1 MAIKKKFIHFKKK
14 ESFQRELDAG
24 NILNTSI
31 VFIADA
37 KQIYLNGT
45 YFSENTLFNLSEL
58 LDNISGEL
66 KETDTVNEAVIKL
79 YKMLSNDTDIIKV
92 LVQEIND
99 LETNITERLDTTDE
113 VVAAALTNLNQT
125 LEGLKYQEEINKI
138 NELLAP
144 IDFNIIDLGLP
155 SGTLWCDRNIGAES
169 PEDIGLY
176 FAWGEITGYSKEE
189 IEQGIRTFSANTYKY
204 GQSMTKYNDTDKKV
218 ELDNEDNA
226 AYTLFGK
233 DWDLPTPTQVNEL
246 IANTTC
252 TQTLNGLL
260 LTSKINSN
268 TLFLPYSGKNGSLQ
282 SGVQHRLWLK
292 ERSSMS
298 YRSAYFMQVF
308 TSSLGMRDEN
318 SRYEGLN
325 IRPVTS
331 ATNPSST
338 FKNIYTKTETE
349 QCIDNKLINYAK
361 LDEYGKVN
369 LNVIPYS
376 SGSEYIANVKY
387 DANVNDSS
395 ISNSTS
401 ITSRLSTE
409 YSGQYFFLAPKLSV
423 YAYNGNREANANS
436 SNLVQERGLV
446 KALEP
451 YVKLT
456 DGLIP
461 AQYLPSYVDD
471 VLEFPLLE
479 AFPTPGE
486 TGKIYVD
493 TTENRTYRWS
503 GTQYTEIGK
512 SLSLGET
519 SSTAY
524 AGDKGAANAAKVINL
539 EENLNKA
546 ISDIAIYPF
555 DGFTD
560 SFDNETSKPNG
571 TILWGPS
578 GFKIK
583 VNGEWITDLPNYIA
597 PGMLGG
603 GGGPRVDRLFRYNNV
618 LYRFQNLSDGDTLVP
633 AVPLAT
639 DETHGIIKVNG
650 VTDNI
655 NKSIYTNSNGEIG
668 LGVGSGVVTGNTRV
682 SLTEDI
688 GFGEVGFDNNSTEL
702 TPTVKL
708 YVYDGSRELGENNLN
723 LVEEKGLHA
732 TLQNYPKLGSDNRLS
747 VNIIPINNVFD
758 GTAYPSKTGTSSPVI
773 TKITNT
779 DRVLG
784 TLTNVYVY
792 DGSRDLISDSINLV
806 EEKGLYSVINPIQE
820 NLDDI
825 EADINGLDT
834 SLVNLAN
841 VVANKVTVVEG
852 KDLSSNDYTD
862 ADKTKLTGLRE
873 YTLATNSDI
882 DAIING

>member
-125 LEGLKYQEEINKI
+125 LEGL
-138 NELLAP
+138 
-144 IDFNIIDLGLP
+144 NIEP
-155 SGTLWCDRNIGAES
+155 
-169 PEDIGLY
+169 
-176 FAWGEITGYSKEE
+176 
-189 IEQGIRTFSANTYKY
+189 
-204 GQSMTKYNDTDKKV
+204 
-218 ELDNEDNA
+218 
-226 AYTLFGK
+226 YTL
-233 DWDLPTPTQVNEL
+233 PV
-246 IANTTC
+246 A
-252 TQTLNGLL
+252 
-260 LTSKINSN
+260 SSN
-268 TLFLPYSGKNGSLQ
+268 TLG
-282 SGVQHRLWLK
+282 GVK
-292 ERSSMS
+292 
-298 YRSAYFMQVF
+298 
-308 TSSLGMRDEN
+308 SSLDYYNTEYSTVVNCVDVDSDGRANIIVTNPNFAVTPSTEVVESNPIKVNLKPTNSSYPYYGLRAEVELNISDVARRSPNSKAVNLVTEKDLKFYLRNTSLGTRLNYSYESYTDEFPISLYISSSDTN
-318 SRYEGLN
+318 ATIYCKAQYYDGNRSLTNGLN
-325 IRPVTS
+325 I
-331 ATNPSST
+331 
-338 FKNIYTKTETE
+338 
-349 QCIDNKLINYAK
+349 
-361 LDEYGKVN
+361 
-369 LNVIPYS
+369 
-376 SGSEYIANVKY
+376 
-387 DANVNDSS
+387 
-395 ISNSTS
+395 
-401 ITSRLSTE
+401 
-409 YSGQYFFLAPKLSV
+409 
-423 YAYNGNREANANS
+423 
-436 SNLVQERGLV
+436 VQERGLKKV
-446 KALEP
+446 LESYP
-451 YVKLT
+451 KLT
-456 DGLIP
+456 NGLIP

-471 VLEFPLLE
+471 VLEFPLLA
-479 AFPTPGE
+479 AFPTTGE

-512 SLSLGET
+512 SLALGET

-688 GFGEVGFDNNSTEL
+688 GFGEVGFDNNSTKL